1 MVGEVG
7 ADPTTSEE
15 NGFTDHRSCRFAT
28 LPYGTPQGFEPIPL
42 VLETNVLPIKL
53 SVYVV
58 VLLTPRRMPLV
69 ETGVRLRPCIGGQP
83 QELQRNQTTNFS
95 ILV

>member
-1 MVGEVG
+1 MGEVG

-15 NGFTDHRSCRFAT
+15 NGFTDRRRCRLAT

-53 SVYVV
+53 SHEVDATKLMIDAAP
-58 VLLTPRRMPLV
+58 LLFR
-69 ETGVRLRPCIGGQP
+69 
-83 QELQRNQTTNFS
+83 
-95 ILV
+95 

>member
-1 MVGEVG
+1 MVGRLGLEPRYPEG
-7 ADPTTSEE
+7 GE
-15 NGFTDHRSCRFAT
+15 FTVHCNCHYAT
-28 LPYGTPQGFEPIPL
+28 DPYGTPQGFEPIPL

-58 VLLTPRRMPLV
+58 VLLTLRRMPLV
-69 ETGVRLRPCIGGQP
+69 ETGVRLRPYVGGQP